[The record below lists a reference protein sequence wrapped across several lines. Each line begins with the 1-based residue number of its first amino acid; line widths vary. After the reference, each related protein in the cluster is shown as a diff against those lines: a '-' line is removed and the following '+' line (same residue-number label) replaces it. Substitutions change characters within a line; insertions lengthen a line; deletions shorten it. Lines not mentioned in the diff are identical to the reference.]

1 MVPSKAFH
9 VLRKLLPLPAAL
21 TAWVLVLVASLK
33 FESWRVMTFC
43 PDGMREGSVCYAA
56 GWQVLPLW
64 LICLGAM
71 ISALVVVWVV
81 ALTAAGSRVKAASI
95 SFLLG
100 TFVALALGAVTDHAL
115 PALLAIAAG
124 AAVLGWVDKCFGS
137 EASC

>member
-9 VLRKLLPLPAAL
+9 VLRKLLPLPEAL

-33 FESWRVMTFC
+33 IESWRVMTFC

-81 ALTAAGSRVKAASI
+81 ALTAAGNRVKAASI

-100 TFVALALGAVTDHAL
+100 TFVALALGAVT

-124 AAVLGWVDKCFGS
+124 AAALGWVDKCFGS